1 MGIIDLP
8 TELLNIPD
16 VRALIEND
24 KVLREHE
31 KTICDFYSNYKE
43 KKYTICC
50 GDLFYYHLTEQNKFC
65 QLVIKSKKNEYLR
78 NILKMHI
85 QQIEKNENQIRLIYI
100 NNATASRWIYEAIKQ
115 KGDKDDY
122 PSYYDYELDGKTYRI
137 FFGAMLSGLRAMDVF
152 SRKRLIMEIQQY
164 LKRTKC
170 L

>member
-152 SRKRLIMEIQQY
+152 FRKRLIMEIQQY
-164 LKRTKC
+164 LKKN
-170 L
+170 